1 MTKFDFHLPFEGV
14 FHLVGR
20 DGSYVSFSA
29 GYSSVSDALFDCK
42 DWLYKRPDLCFVS
55 FVCGRVLVAS
65 AGSFPFADSRVPLS
79 PLGC

>member
-20 DGSYVSFSA
+20 DGSHESFPA
-29 GYSSVSDALFDCK
+29 GYSCLSDARFDVR